1 MSKISF
7 RLFVSNYSGQLVRN
21 IWMTTVSTGEYEMI
35 WDGRDETGELVRAGK
50 YQFVLETEEGIDTFP
65 VFVGDAQLSGKIAV
79 PMLMPNHPNPFNSST
94 LLSFRVPENLHP
106 VLMSLGIY
114 NALARR

>member
-1 MSKISF
+1 M
-7 RLFVSNYSGQLVRN
+7 
-21 IWMTTVSTGEYEMI
+21 
-35 WDGRDETGELVRAGK
+35 
-50 YQFVLETEEGIDTFP
+50 LETEEGIDTFP
-65 VFVGDAQLSGKIAV
+65 VPVLVGDEQLSGKITV